1 MLAKYQV
8 ILNGTYKNSFVV
20 NNSGNT
26 FIVLNHLM
34 RRILLLACLKNYYCM
49 K

>member
-20 NNSGNT
+20 NNLGKT
-26 FIVLNHLM
+26 FIVLNLFM
-34 RRILLLACLKNYYCM
+34 RGILSLACLKNYYCM